1 MHMISVYLKLEN
13 TMTFIALLNA
23 AKNYFEKL
31 HAQRALRHLDA
42 HSLKDIGF
50 YNDEGQIR
58 PLSGD
63 VKTIANSIKISTGI
77 VNEEEPIPQRSD
89 G

>member
-1 MHMISVYLKLEN
+1 
-13 TMTFIALLNA
+13 MTFIALLNA
-23 AKNYFEKL
+23 AKTYFERI
-31 HAQRALRHLDA
+31 HAQRALNHLDA
-42 HSLKDIGF
+42 HSLRDIGF

-63 VKTIANSIKISTGI
+63 VKSIANTVSISPRVISK
-77 VNEEEPIPQRSD
+77 EEPIPQRSD

>member
-1 MHMISVYLKLEN
+1 
-13 TMTFIALLNA
+13 MTFIALLNA
-23 AKNYFEKL
+23 IKNYFERI
-31 HAQRALRHLDA
+31 HAQRALKHLDS

-50 YNDEGQIR
+50 YNDEGHIR

-63 VKTIANSIKISTGI
+63 LGSLANKVKISTRVI
-77 VNEEEPIPQRSD
+77 KEDEPIPQRSD

>member
-1 MHMISVYLKLEN
+1 
-13 TMTFIALLNA
+13 MTFIALLNA
-23 AKNYFEKL
+23 AKTYFERI
-31 HAQRALRHLDA
+31 HAQRALRHLDS
-42 HSLKDIGF
+42 HSLRDIGF

-63 VKTIANSIKISTGI
+63 VKATANSVKISSRVI
-77 VNEEEPIPQRSD
+77 AKDEPIPQRSD

>member
-1 MHMISVYLKLEN
+1 
-13 TMTFIALLNA
+13 MTFIALLNA
-23 AKNYFEKL
+23 AKTYFERI

-63 VKTIANSIKISTGI
+63 VKNASHTVKISSRA
-77 VNEEEPIPQRSD
+77 VEEAPIPQRSD